1 MYSYAGLR
9 VDSSITNKRL
19 PMNSNNNEVIVKIE
33 TVGSRTR
40 AVCQNGTD
48 YSNEMPSYKRK
59 QILADTGFAV
69 RKTGSTGRVFWRPAT
84 KSEWDSQA
92 VVVTVTDDVSEDHND
107 ILSYIHSS
115 YSLKP
120 DSLIMNEVKW
130 KYLVRSAMRG
140 KNIMMTGPAGC
151 GKTMAAKCLVK
162 SLDRPEFYFN
172 LGSTQD
178 PRATLIGNTHY
189 NKDKGTYFSEALFV
203 KAIQTENA
211 VILLD
216 ELSRAHPEA
225 WNILMTVLDEG
236 QRYLRLDEAD
246 GQATIKVAKGVTFI
260 ATANIGNEY
269 TATRVLDRALL
280 DRFTQIEMDVLNKE
294 QEEVL
299 LGGLYQNVKE
309 ELISNVAEL
318 AFITRTESSSEEGRL
333 STHISTR
340 ATVEIA
346 SLLYDG
352 FTLSEAAEVAV
363 LPKFDAAGGVESER
377 TFVKQLLQKYTDDGS
392 SDELFEDVAGDEI

>member
-1 MYSYAGLR
+1 MKQYNLNPDTQ
-9 VDSSITNKRL
+9 V
-19 PMNSNNNEVIVKIE
+19 VKIQQQGTRLVAMDVNGNKVNGPSKKWK
-33 TVGSRTR
+33 TV
-40 AVCQNGTD
+40 ALEDN
-48 YSNEMPSYKRK
+48 NA
-59 QILADTGFAV
+59 LAEII
-69 RKTGSTGRVFWRPAT
+69 GSTGRPYWRPVPMDEFNTRANIPAAT
-84 KSEWDSQA
+84 EA
-92 VVVTVTDDVSEDHND
+92 VEIPSDND
-107 ILSYIHSS
+107 AILNFIHTSYK
-115 YSLKP
+115 LKP
-120 DSLIMNEVKW
+120 GSLVMNELKW
-130 KYLVRSAMRG
+130 KYLVRSAVRG

-151 GKTMAAKCLVK
+151 GKTMSAKALVT
-162 SLDRPEFYFN
+162 SLDRPDFYFN
-172 LGSTQD
+172 LGATQD
-178 PRATLIGNTHY
+178 PRATLIGNTHF
-189 NKDKGTYFSEALFV
+189 NKDSGTYFTESLFV

-216 ELSRAHPEA
+216 ELSRAHPDA

-246 GQATIKVAKGVTFI
+246 GQATIKVADGVTFI

-280 DRFTQIEMDVLNKE
+280 DRFTQIEMDVLNKD

-299 LGGLYQNVKE
+299 LGGLYPNVKT
-309 ELISNVAEL
+309 ELVSNVAEL
-318 AFITRTESSSEEGRL
+318 AFITRTESASEEGRL

-340 ATVEIA
+340 STVEIA

>member
-1 MYSYAGLR
+1 
-9 VDSSITNKRL
+9 
-19 PMNSNNNEVIVKIE
+19 MNSTKEYIIVKIE

-40 AVCQNGTD
+40 AVCQDGKSYDT
-48 YSNEMPSYKRK
+48 EMPSYKRK
-59 QILADTGFAV
+59 QLLQDTGYAV
-69 RKTGSTGRVFWRPAT
+69 RNVGSTGRVFWRSAT
-84 KSEWDSQA
+84 ESEWNAQA
-92 VVVTVTDDVSEDHND
+92 TVVTVTEDTSQEHND

-115 YSLKP
+115 YQLKP

-151 GKTMAAKCLVK
+151 GKTMAAKTLVNA
-162 SLDRPEFYFN
+162 LDKPEFYFN

-246 GQATIKVAKGVTFI
+246 GQATIKVADGVTFI

-280 DRFTQIEMDVLNKE
+280 DRFTQIEMDVLNKD

-299 LGGLYQNVKE
+299 LGGLYPNVKT
-309 ELISNVAEL
+309 ELVSNVAEL
-318 AFITRTESSSEEGRL
+318 AFITRTESASEEGRL

-340 ATVEIA
+340 STVEIA

>member
-1 MYSYAGLR
+1 
-9 VDSSITNKRL
+9 
-19 PMNSNNNEVIVKIE
+19 MNSNKNVIVKIE

-48 YSNEMPSYKRK
+48 YSKEMPSYKRK
-59 QILADTGFAV
+59 QILADTGYAV
-69 RKTGSTGRVFWRPAT
+69 RKTGSTGRIFWRPAT
-84 KSEWDSQA
+84 KSEWDEQA
-92 VVVTVTDDVSEDHND
+92 VVVTVTEDVSEDHND

-115 YSLKP
+115 YKLKP

-151 GKTMAAKCLVK
+151 GKTMAAKSLVK

-189 NKDKGTYFSEALFV
+189 NKEKGTYFSEALFV

-246 GQATIKVAKGVTFI
+246 GQATINVAKGVTFI

-294 QEEVL
+294 QEVSL
-299 LGGLYQNVKE
+299 LSGLYPNVKA
-309 ELISNVAEL
+309 ELIENVAEL
-318 AFITRTESSSEEGRL
+318 AFITRSESSSEEGRL

-340 ATVEIA
+340 STVEIA

-352 FTLSEAAEVAV
+352 FTLTESAEVAV

-392 SDELFEDVAGDEI
+392 SDELFEDVSEEA

>member
-1 MYSYAGLR
+1 
-9 VDSSITNKRL
+9 
-19 PMNSNNNEVIVKIE
+19 MNSTKENIIVKIE

-40 AVCQNGTD
+40 AVCQDGKSYDT
-48 YSNEMPSYKRK
+48 EMPSYKRK
-59 QILADTGFAV
+59 QLLQDTGYAV
-69 RKTGSTGRVFWRPAT
+69 RKVGSTGRVFWRSAT
-84 KSEWDSQA
+84 ESEWNAQA
-92 VVVTVTDDVSEDHND
+92 TVVTVTEDTSQEHND

-115 YSLKP
+115 YQLKP

-151 GKTMAAKCLVK
+151 GKTMAAKTLVNA
-162 SLDRPEFYFN
+162 LDKPEFYFN

-203 KAIQTENA
+203 KAIQTRNA

-246 GQATIKVAKGVTFI
+246 GQATIKVADGVTFI

-280 DRFTQIEMDVLNKE
+280 DRFTQIEMDVLNKD

-299 LGGLYQNVKE
+299 LGGLYPNVKT
-309 ELISNVAEL
+309 ELVSNVAEL
-318 AFITRTESSSEEGRL
+318 AFITRTESASEEGRL

-340 ATVEIA
+340 STVEIA

>member
-1 MYSYAGLR
+1 MAKAKITTTKKIYLQPISSTKLVDGKGNEFKCPKDTVSKER
-9 VDSSITNKRL
+9 VSRAFKEGDRA
-19 PMNSNNNEVIVKIE
+19 VKIMDKDGVLTMG
-33 TVGSRTR
+33 TVDIKYFNEGPNVYKGDDWEALNTLKIQSTPKGVKLPDEQLELMQFI
-40 AVCQNGTD
+40 AT
-48 YSNEMPSYKRK
+48 SNE
-59 QILADTGFAV
+59 
-69 RKTGSTGRVFWRPAT
+69 
-84 KSEWDSQA
+84 
-92 VVVTVTDDVSEDHND
+92 
-107 ILSYIHSS
+107 
-115 YSLKP
+115 LKP
-120 DSLIMNEVKW
+120 KSLFMQDTKW
-130 KYLVRSAMRG
+130 KFLVRSAMRG

-151 GKTMAAKCLVK
+151 GKTMAAKSLV
-162 SLDRPEFYFN
+162 SALERPDFYFN

-189 NKDKGTYFSEALFV
+189 DKDKGTYFSEALFV

-246 GQATIKVAKGVTFI
+246 GQQTIKVAKGVTFI

-294 QEEVL
+294 QEVGL
-299 LGGLYQNVKE
+299 LGGLYPTVKS
-309 ELISNVAEL
+309 ELVANVAEL
-318 AFITRTESSSEEGRL
+318 AFITRTESSTEEGRL

-352 FTLSEAAEVAV
+352 FTLTEAAEVAV

-392 SDELFEDVAGDEI
+392 SDELFTDVEND

>member
-1 MYSYAGLR
+1 M
-9 VDSSITNKRL
+9 K
-19 PMNSNNNEVIVKIE
+19 NNISQNVIVKIE
-33 TVGSRTR
+33 AVGSRTK
-40 AVCQNGTD
+40 AVSSDGTD

-59 QILADTGFAV
+59 QILGDTGYAV
-69 RKTGSTGRVFWRPAT
+69 RKVGSTGRVFWRPALETEYNDT
-84 KSEWDSQA
+84 KP
-92 VVVTVTDDVSEDHND
+92 VVTVTEDTSDDHND

-115 YSLKP
+115 YKLKP

-151 GKTMAAKCLVK
+151 GKTMAAKSLVT
-162 SLDRPEFYFN
+162 SLDRPDFYFN

-189 NKDKGTYFSEALFV
+189 DKDKGTYFSEALFV

-246 GQATIKVAKGVTFI
+246 GQQTIKVAKGVTFI

-294 QEEVL
+294 QEVGL
-299 LGGLYQNVKE
+299 LGGLYPNVKS
-309 ELISNVAEL
+309 ELVDNVAEL
-318 AFITRTESSSEEGRL
+318 AFITRTESNTEEGRL

-352 FTLSEAAEVAV
+352 FTLTEAAEVAV

-392 SDELFEDVAGDEI
+392 SDELFTDVEND